1 MEKLS
6 ADELLGFFDLK
17 EEKGDF
23 VLDLEQA
30 REDRA
35 IDIINKN
42 IKVLLSKS
50 E

>member
-23 VLDLEQA
+23 VLDLDQA
-30 REDRA
+30 REERA
-35 IDIINKN
+35 IEILNKR
-42 IKVLLSKS
+42 L
-50 E
+50 